1 MPARAASRCM
11 WTTPQADRLL
21 TCGTIGFS
29 DDVIGFFRFRKRCA
43 IGDMT
48 IAL

>member
-1 MPARAASRCM
+1 MS
-11 WTTPQADRLL
+11 TTPRADRLL
-21 TCGTIGFS
+21 TCGTIGIS
-29 DDVIGFFRFRKRCA
+29 DGAIGFFRFRKRCA